1 MMEEGQD
8 DFSDHLRYIIERGLM
23 ANLSGGAF
31 KNHIVSLVQ
40 EYSRR
45 IAPEDEGICPLFL
58 TFCDLMIDG
67 HFARIPES
75 ALKVLVLSKVYH
87 NHSEQPPGL
96 IERLSGIT
104 APAIEEAVDYLREN
118 SCLALTASGHRTR
131 RGGRGTQGRGR
142 FFQAGTPSATKRTVG

>member
-45 IAPEDEGICPLFL
+45 IAIEGEGLCPLFL

-67 HFARIPES
+67 RFARIPES

-87 NHSEQPPGL
+87 NHSEQSPGL
-96 IERLSGIT
+96 IERLSRIT

-118 SCLALTASGHRTR
+118 GCLALTAPEHRAR
-131 RGGRGTQGRGR
+131 RGKGTQGMGR
-142 FFQAGTPSATKRTVG
+142 FFEAGTPSAMKRNVG

>member
-1 MMEEGQD
+1 MKEGQD
-8 DFSDHLRYIIERGLM
+8 EFSDQLRYIIERGLM

-45 IAPEDEGICPLFL
+45 TALEGGELCPLFL

-75 ALKVLVLSKVYH
+75 ALKMLVLSEVYY
-87 NHSEQPPGL
+87 NHSEQSPGL
-96 IERLSGIT
+96 IQRLSGIA

-131 RGGRGTQGRGR
+131 RGGRGTQGTGR
-142 FFQAGTPSATKRTVG
+142 FFEAGTPRPMKRTVG